1 MIKKMRVKFIVITMV
16 SLLTLLASILVTMNI
31 YMDNNWDRQIRD
43 HMNTMVLRDGEMPG
57 ANEEFKAP
65 PPQKPNLIQGFAA
78 KLDESGSIIEITM
91 ENSSF
96 LEEDI
101 EEYVE
106 VALESKADSGEI
118 GVMRYMIR
126 EKEYGKI
133 IVFADSSL
141 QDVMMTN
148 LRNLSYAMGA
158 ISVAVLLFIVTVL
171 SKIITKP
178 VEKAF
183 EKQKQFIADSSHELK
198 TPLSILSANVDV
210 LEMEIGQNKW
220 LSQMKLQTK
229 RMNKLIHELLVLAK
243 AEAADGNIVFS
254 EFNLSHAI
262 LNTVLPF
269 EVVAF
274 EHGREIK
281 YDIEESISIRGDE
294 QSIKKMMEA
303 LIDNAVKY
311 SNRGSAI
318 SVKLFIKGSKRV
330 IEVFNEGQGV
340 TEEQKDRLFD
350 KFYRTDD
357 SRARET
363 GGYGIG
369 LSLVKSVVDMHKGKI
384 EAESKKGE
392 YIVFRIILNS

>member
-1 MIKKMRVKFIVITMV
+1 MIKRMSIKFITITMV
-16 SLLTLLASILVTMNI
+16 SLLILLASILVSMNV
-31 YMDNNWDRQIRD
+31 YMDINWDRQITE
-43 HMNTMVLRDGEMPG
+43 HMNTMILHDGNMLEKKVDI
-57 ANEEFKAP
+57 NVP
-65 PPQKPNLIQGFAA
+65 PPGRPNLIQGFAA
-78 KLDESGSIIEITM
+78 RIDSDGTLIEITQ
-91 ENSSF
+91 ENLSF
-96 LEEDI
+96 SEEEIEIYI
-101 EEYVE
+101 EE
-106 VALESKADSGEI
+106 ALANSEDTGEI
-118 GVMRYMIR
+118 DGMRYIIR
-126 EKEYGKI
+126 DKEYGKI

-141 QDVMMTN
+141 QDVMMNN
-148 LRNLSYAMGA
+148 LRNLSYAIGV
-158 ISVAVLLFIVTVL
+158 ISVVILLIIVTVL

-178 VEKAF
+178 VEEAF

-220 LSQMKLQTK
+220 LSQMKIQTK
-229 RMNKLIHELLVLAK
+229 RMNSLIHELLVLAK
-243 AEAADGNIVFS
+243 TEAAGENIVFS

-274 EHGREIK
+274 EHGRKIK
-281 YDIEESISIRGDE
+281 YDIEESVLYRGDE
-294 QSIKKMMEA
+294 QSIKKMIEA

-311 SNRGSAI
+311 SNKGSEI
-318 SVKLFIKGSKRV
+318 SVKLFKRGNKRI

-340 TEEQKDRLFD
+340 TEAQKDRLFD

-369 LSLVKSVVDMHKGKI
+369 LSLVKSIVDMHKGKI

-392 YIVFRIILNS
+392 YIVFRVILNS